1 MYTSFYKLSGN
12 PFQMTPDSR
21 FYFESDV
28 HRRAMAYLLFGLEQ
42 AEGFI
47 VLTGDVGAGKTTMLS
62 HMLKRLDPKAYITPK
77 IVSTHLQSDDML
89 RAVAA
94 AFNLPFQGLDKA
106 TLLNRIENF
115 LIYTFNRGVRTLLL
129 VDEAQNMP
137 PAALEEL
144 RMLSNFQV
152 GPRAPLQGVLIAQ
165 PQFRRVLADPDLE
178 QLRQRIV
185 AFHHLG
191 PIGVA
196 ETRDYIRHR
205 LGVVGWSND
214 PEISEEAY
222 TDIFHNTG
230 GVPRK
235 INTFCNR
242 LMLFCFLDG
251 LHHIDRAVVL
261 AAADDLAKELGQGLE
276 IAGPQVSAGVMQ
288 RAAPS
293 EPAAAPS
300 SQSSPKENPADS
312 LVEHRLTRLEQTVKT
327 HNRELKFLS
336 TLDVLLRRGRTEL
349 ARRKP
354 PWPR

>member
-1 MYTSFYKLSGN
+1 MYTSFYKFSGN

-47 VLTGDVGAGKTTMLS
+47 ILTGDVGAGKTTILS
-62 HMLKRLDPKAYITPK
+62 HLLERLDPSAYVTAK

-89 RAVAA
+89 RAIAA
-94 AFNLPFQGLDKA
+94 GFNLPFQGLDKA

-115 LIYTFNRGVRTLLL
+115 LVSTFNRGLRTLLL

-152 GPRAPLQGVLIAQ
+152 GPHAPLQGILMAQ
-165 PQFRRVLADPDLE
+165 PQFRRLLANPDLE
-178 QLRQRIV
+178 QFRQRII
-185 AFHHLG
+185 ASHHLG

-196 ETRDYIRHR
+196 ETRDYIRYR
-205 LGVVGWSND
+205 LSVVGWTND

-222 TDIFHNTG
+222 GDIFENTS

-242 LMLFCFLDG
+242 LMLFCFLDE
-251 LHHIDRAVVL
+251 LHHIDREAVRAV
-261 AAADDLAKELGQGLE
+261 AEDLVRERGQSIE
-276 IAGPQVSAGVMQ
+276 EAGTQVSAGVMHQ
-288 RAAPS
+288 AAQLDEMS
-293 EPAAAPS
+293 
-300 SQSSPKENPADS
+300 NGD
-312 LVEHRLTRLEQTVKT
+312 VGHRLTRLERAVTTHGQKIKT
-327 HNRELKFLS
+327 FSALQ
-336 TLDVLLRRGRTEL
+336 VLLERGQTEL
-349 ARRKP
+349 VWRKRP
-354 PWPR
+354 

>member
-1 MYTSFYKLSGN
+1 
-12 PFQMTPDSR
+12 MTPDAR

-62 HMLKRLDPKAYITPK
+62 HLLERLDPKAYVTAK

-89 RAVAA
+89 RAIAA
-94 AFNLPFQGLDKA
+94 AFSLPVQGVDKA
-106 TLLNRIENF
+106 TLLNRIESF
-115 LIYTFNRGVRTLLL
+115 LVSTLNQGLRTLLL

-152 GPRAPLQGVLIAQ
+152 GPRAPLQGILMAQ
-165 PQFRRVLADPDLE
+165 PQFRRLLANPDLE
-178 QLRQRIV
+178 QFRQRII
-185 AFHHLG
+185 ASHHLG

-196 ETRDYIRHR
+196 ETKDYIRYR
-205 LGVVGWSND
+205 LSVVGWNND

-222 TDIFHNTG
+222 GDIFDNTC

-242 LMLFCFLDG
+242 LMLFCFLDE
-251 LHHIDRAVVL
+251 LHHADREAVRAV
-261 AAADDLAKELGQGLE
+261 AEDLARERGLNAE
-276 IAGPQVSAGVMQ
+276 VTSTQLSAGIMH
-288 RAAPS
+288 P
-293 EPAAAPS
+293 PAHFD
-300 SQSSPKENPADS
+300 KTGDDS
-312 LVEHRLTRLEQTVKT
+312 FEYRLKQLEKTVRT
-327 HNRELKFLS
+327 HNQRIKLFS
-336 TLDVLLRRGRTEL
+336 TLQVLLERGQTEL
-349 ARRKP
+349 VWRKRP
-354 PWPR
+354 

>member
-1 MYTSFYKLSGN
+1 MYTSFYKLSAN

-137 PAALEEL
+137 LAALEEL
-144 RMLSNFQV
+144 RMLSNFQI
-152 GPRAPLQGVLIAQ
+152 GPQAPLQGILIAQ
-165 PQFRRVLADPDLE
+165 PQFRRTLANPDLE

-205 LGVVGWSND
+205 LGVVGWNND

-222 TDIFHNTG
+222 GDIFRNTG

-251 LHHIDRAVVL
+251 LRHIDGAVVA
-261 AAADDLAKELGQGLE
+261 AAADDLARELGQGTDV
-276 IAGPQVSAGVMQ
+276 AGLNGAGG
-288 RAAPS
+288 ATCPPAPT
-293 EPAAAPS
+293 AAAD
-300 SQSSPKENPADS
+300 SPVEDR
-312 LVEHRLTRLEQTVKT
+312 LVRLERAVKA
-327 HNRELKFLS
+327 HHQEIKSLS

-349 ARRKP
+349 VRRKP
-354 PWPR
+354 PWLR